1 MKAAVIE
8 ALGQPPVYTEA
19 DEPQRGPGQSLIEV
33 TAAPLNPVDL
43 LIAAGGHHAGTPD
56 VPYVAG
62 REAVGR
68 VLESDTLEAGT
79 RVYADGGSGGLA
91 ERMVA
96 PDEELV
102 EIPDGVEDALAGC
115 FGIAGLAAWLALEW
129 RGDLREGE
137 TVLVLGASGP
147 VGSIAVQGAKL
158 MGAGHVLAAARSEE
172 GLERARRL
180 GADSTVRLDQG
191 GDLAEAFTQAAGGP
205 INLTIDPLWG
215 EPAAAA
221 IRASAFRGRLVQV
234 GRSASNE
241 STIDSGAVRGRMLA
255 ILGHTNFAVPAE
267 ARRNAFEQMLRHA
280 AAGELTVDYEL
291 APLAQ
296 VAEAWERQDGSP
308 GCKLVL
314 APGGVP

>member
-1 MKAAVIE
+1 MRAALIE
-8 ALGQPPVYTEA
+8 ALGQPPVIGEA
-19 DEPQRGPGQSLIEV
+19 DEPERGSGQSLIEV

-43 LIAAGGHHAGTPD
+43 LIAAGGHHAGTPS
-56 VPYVAG
+56 VPYVPG
-62 REAVGR
+62 REAVGH

-79 RVYADGGSGGLA
+79 RVYADGGSGGFA

-102 EIPDGVEDALAGC
+102 EIPEGVDDGLAGC

-147 VGSIAVQGAKL
+147 VGTIAVQGAKL

-180 GADSTVRLDQG
+180 GADSTVRLDQD
-191 GDLAEAFTQAAGGP
+191 GDLAEAFTKAAGGQ
-205 INLTIDPLWG
+205 IDLTIDPLWG

-241 STIDSGAVRGRMLA
+241 ATIDSGSVRGRMLS
-255 ILGHTNFAVPAE
+255 ILGHTNFAAPAE
-267 ARRNAFEQMLRHA
+267 VRRNAYEQMLRHA

-291 APLAQ
+291 VPLAG
-296 VAEAWERQDGSP
+296 VAEAWERQGASP

-314 APGGVP
+314 VPGDVP